1 MLQEGASAPRR
12 LARGQTLNAGGTVQ
26 TDGVSRIEIVLS
38 GGGIVRLA
46 GDAVLELVGG
56 TDAGGGGAREQLRLL
71 KGDMW
76 ANFSG
81 AAGGQTPRILAA
93 GALISGPQSIFR
105 TVIYG
110 QGDVEIKTYS
120 GQVTASGRFEIK
132 EESNSD
138 SPEANQ
144 GNEDSLREPWRYRIE
159 PYLKMFVLVS
169 GEASQPFR
177 FSALSDLSEWVRW
190 NRQRDE
196 KE

>member
-1 MLQEGASAPRR
+1 
-12 LARGQTLNAGGTVQ
+12 
-26 TDGVSRIEIVLS
+26 
-38 GGGIVRLA
+38 
-46 GDAVLELVGG
+46 
-56 TDAGGGGAREQLRLL
+56 
-71 KGDMW
+71 
-76 ANFSG
+76 
-81 AAGGQTPRILAA
+81 
-93 GALISGPQSIFR
+93 
-105 TVIYG
+105 
-110 QGDVEIKTYS
+110 VEIKTYS